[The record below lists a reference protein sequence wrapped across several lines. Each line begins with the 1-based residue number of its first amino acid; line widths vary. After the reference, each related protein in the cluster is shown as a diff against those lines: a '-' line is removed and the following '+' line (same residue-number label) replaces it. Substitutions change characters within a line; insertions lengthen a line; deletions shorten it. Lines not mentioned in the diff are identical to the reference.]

1 MAQKPSKTKKNT
13 KKKSKT
19 KSYEHPIPSRND
31 LLDMLTD
38 VGKPLKAEPIM
49 EAYELKGQ
57 RMRSLLIERLQVM
70 VRAGQILEN
79 RRGEYCLTAKL
90 DLVTGKVSGHRD
102 GFGFV
107 VRDDGEPDDIFL
119 SAREMRSLFDGDRV
133 AIRIVGDDHRG
144 RSQGELVDVLER
156 GTHEVAGQFI
166 KERGIGIVIPDNAK
180 LSHRILIPKD
190 EVANA
195 KHGDMVVAEI
205 LDFPTHVEQAT
216 GRITTIIGVPGE
228 KGIATEI
235 AIHSHGIPFKWPE
248 SVSEEVQDFG
258 TDVPDSAKQGR
269 TELRDV
275 DLITIDG
282 ADARDFD
289 DAVYCKKSKDGWRL
303 LVAIADVAHYVSVGS
318 ALDKE
323 AIVRGT
329 SVYFPDRVVPMLPEV
344 LSNGLCSLNPKVDRL
359 CMVCDMRV
367 SSAGKV
373 TKATFFEGVMKS
385 KARLTYS
392 QVGDF
397 LSGESESSVPKELQG
412 SVRDLHDLY
421 TAFAKQRSR
430 RGAIEID
437 LPQTKFKL
445 NDDGEI
451 DRIEVVPRN
460 DAHRLIEE
468 CMIAANVEAAKFL
481 KQHKIPGLYRVHPK
495 PDTDRFNDLRL
506 YLVSLGLK
514 VPHPDHVE
522 PRHFTQLI
530 EQVKDRPDS
539 AAITMAML
547 RSLTHAAYSPANVG
561 HFGLALESYA
571 HFTSPIRRYPD
582 LLVHRAIRHIV
593 RGGKPG
599 KYDYGPKEMERLG
612 AITSAHEKR
621 AEEATRDVEAWLK
634 CQYMEGHLGEEFDG
648 VITGVTNFGLFVQIT
663 ELMTDGLVHVTSL
676 ANDYYKYDAG
686 SQRLVG
692 ERSGHS
698 YSLGAEMRIRVQ
710 RVDMETRKIDF
721 RPVVADGD
729 EKQPRKPSKKRASGS
744 RPDSRKRRK

>member
-1 MAQKPSKTKKNT
+1 MAQNPSKTKEDT
-13 KKKSKT
+13 KKTSKT
-19 KSYEHPIPSRND
+19 KSYKHPIPSRND

-49 EAYELKGQ
+49 EAYGLKGQ

-156 GTHEVAGQFI
+156 GTREVAGQFI

-235 AIHSHGIPFKWPE
+235 AIHSHGIPFKWPK
-248 SVSEEVQDFG
+248 SVSEEVKDFG

-721 RPVVADGD
+721 RPVVTDGD
-729 EKQPRKPSKKRASGS
+729 EKQPRKPSKNRTSGS
-744 RPDSRKRRK
+744 RPGPRKRRK

>member
-1 MAQKPSKTKKNT
+1 MPQNT
-13 KKKSKT
+13 KKSRKPRQSKPY
-19 KSYEHPIPSRND
+19 KHPIPSPND
-31 LLDMLTD
+31 LVDFLTEA
-38 VGKPLKAEPIM
+38 GKPLKADAIL
-49 EAYELKGQ
+49 EAFGLKGQ
-57 RMRSLLIERLQVM
+57 KMRAQLVDKLYAM
-70 VRAGQILEN
+70 VRSGQILEN

-90 DLVTGKVSGHRD
+90 DLVTGTVSGHRD

-107 VRDDGEPDDIFL
+107 VRDDGEADDIYL

-133 AIRIVGDDHRG
+133 AIRVTGMDRRG
-144 RSQGELVDVLER
+144 RAEGELVDVLER
-156 GTHEVAGQFI
+156 GTRQTAGQFI
-166 KERGIGIVIPDNAK
+166 RERGIGLVIPDNPK
-180 LSHRILIPKD
+180 ISHRILIGKG
-190 EVANA
+190 ESGGA
-195 KHGDMVVAEI
+195 KHGQMVVVEI
-205 LDFPTHVEQAT
+205 LDYPTRVEQAT
-216 GRITTIIGVPGE
+216 GRIVEVIGMPGE
-228 KGIATEI
+228 KGIATDI
-235 AIHSHGIPFKWPE
+235 AIHSHAIPYKWPDAVRE
-248 SVSEEVQDFG
+248 QVQDFG
-258 TDVPDSAKQGR
+258 TEVPDSSMDGR
-269 TELRDV
+269 TELRNV

-289 DAVYCKKSKDGWRL
+289 DAVYCMKADNGWRL
-303 LVAIADVAHYVSVGS
+303 LVAIADVANYVSVGS

-344 LSNGLCSLNPKVDRL
+344 LSNGLCSLNPQVDRL
-359 CMVCDMRV
+359 CMVCDMHV
-367 SSAGKV
+367 SSSGKV
-373 TKATFFEGVMKS
+373 SKATFFEGVMKS
-385 KARLTYS
+385 KARLTYT

-397 LSGESESSVPKELQG
+397 LSGASTTSVPSELQA
-412 SVRDLHDLY
+412 SVRDLHDVY
-421 TAFAKQRSR
+421 KAFAKQRGR

-481 KQHKIPGLYRVHPK
+481 KKHRIPGLYRVHPK
-495 PDTDRFNDLRL
+495 PDPDRFNDLRL
-506 YLVSLGLK
+506 YLTSLGLK

-539 AAITMAML
+539 AAISMAML
-547 RSLTHAAYSPANVG
+547 RSLTHAEYSPANVG

-582 LLVHRAIRHIV
+582 LLVHRAIRHII

-599 KYDYGPKEMERLG
+599 KYDYSPKEMERLG
-612 AITSAHEKR
+612 MITSAHEKR

-634 CQYMEGHLGEEFDG
+634 CQYMEQHLGDEFDG
-648 VITGVTNFGLFVQIT
+648 VITGVTNFGVFVQIT

-686 SQRLVG
+686 SQRLIG

-698 YSLGAEMRIRVQ
+698 YSLGEEMRVRVQ

-721 RPVVADGD
+721 RPVTEDSPTP
-729 EKQPRKPSKKRASGS
+729 QKKRPAGK
-744 RPDSRKRRK
+744 KRRR

>member
-1 MAQKPSKTKKNT
+1 MPSKTSKSR
-13 KKKSKT
+13 KKSDKKP
-19 KSYEHPIPSRND
+19 KSSATRKPYKHPIPSPGNLID
-31 LLDMLTD
+31 FLND
-38 VGKPLKAEPIM
+38 VGKPLKVEPIM
-49 EAYELKGQ
+49 AAFSLKGQ
-57 RMRSLLIERLQVM
+57 RMRSLLVDRLQDM
-70 VRAGQILEN
+70 VRQGQILEN
-79 RRGEYCLTAKL
+79 RRGEFCLTAKL

-107 VRDDGEPDDIFL
+107 IRDDGEPEDIFL
-119 SAREMRSLFDGDRV
+119 SAREMRALFDGDRV
-133 AIRIVGDDHRG
+133 AVRIKGLDRRG
-144 RSQGELVDVLER
+144 RSEGELVDVLER
-156 GTHEVAGQFI
+156 GTREIAGQFI
-166 KERGIGIVIPDNAK
+166 RERGIGIVIPDNAR
-180 LSHRILIPKD
+180 LSHRILIPK
-190 EVANA
+190 EEAANA
-195 KHGDMVVAEI
+195 KHGNMVVVEI
-205 LDFPTHVEQAT
+205 LDYPTHIEQAT

-235 AIHSHGIPFKWPE
+235 AIHSHAIPFKWP
-248 SVSEEVQDFG
+248 SAVSQEVQEFG
-258 TDVPDSAKQGR
+258 STVPASSHAGR

-289 DAVYCKKSKDGWRL
+289 DAVYCKKTDNGWRL

-359 CMVCDMRV
+359 CMVCDMRI

-373 TKATFFEGVMKS
+373 TKSTFFEGVMKS

-397 LSGESESSVPKELQG
+397 LEGKPDSAVPKDLHA

-421 TAFAKQRSR
+421 KAFAKARGR

-445 NDDGEI
+445 NADGEI

-481 KQHKIPGLYRVHPK
+481 KKHRIPGLYRVHPK
-495 PDTDRFNDLRL
+495 PDPDRFNELRL

-530 EQVKDRPDS
+530 QQVGDRPDS

-547 RSLTHAAYSPANVG
+547 RSLTHAEYSPKNVG

-582 LLVHRAIRHIV
+582 LLVHRAIRHII

-599 KYDYGPKEMERLG
+599 KYDYSPKEMDRLG

-634 CQYMEGHLGEEFDG
+634 CQYMEGHLGDEFDG
-648 VITGVTNFGLFVQIT
+648 VVTGVTNFGLFVQIT

-676 ANDYYKYDAG
+676 ANDYYKFDAG

-692 ERSGHS
+692 ERSGQS
-698 YSLGAEMRIRVQ
+698 FSLGQEMRVRVHK
-710 RVDMETRKIDF
+710 VDMESRKIDF
-721 RPVVADGD
+721 RPVSEDAT
-729 EKQPRKPSKKRASGS
+729 RRSAAKPPKT
-744 RPDSRKRRK
+744 RKRRK

>member
-1 MAQKPSKTKKNT
+1 MPRKPNKDN
-13 KKKSKT
+13 KSPKG
-19 KSYEHPIPSRND
+19 KPYKHPIPSPNKLID
-31 LLDMLTD
+31 FLTEE
-38 VGKPLKAEPIM
+38 GKPLKADAILD
-49 EAYELKGQ
+49 AFGLKGQ
-57 RMRSLLIERLQVM
+57 RMRTLLVERLYTM
-70 VRAGQILEN
+70 VRSGQILEN
-79 RRGEYCLTAKL
+79 RRGEFCLTAKL

-107 VRDDGEPDDIFL
+107 IRDDGEPDDVYL
-119 SAREMRSLFDGDRV
+119 SAREMRSLFHGDRV
-133 AIRIVGDDHRG
+133 AIRVVGKDRRG
-144 RSQGELVDVLER
+144 RAEGELVDVLDR
-156 GTHEVAGQFI
+156 GTQQVAGQFI
-166 KERGIGIVIPDNAK
+166 RERGIGLVIPDNSK
-180 LSHRILIPKD
+180 ISHRILIPKD
-190 EVANA
+190 EWGEA
-195 KHGDMVVAEI
+195 KPGQMVVVDI
-205 LDFPTHVEQAT
+205 LDYPTHIEQAT
-216 GRITTIIGVPGE
+216 GRIVDVIGAPGD
-228 KGIATEI
+228 KGIATDI
-235 AIHSHGIPFKWPE
+235 AIHSHAIPYEWPD
-248 SVSEEVQDFG
+248 SVREQVQDFG
-258 TDVPDSAKQGR
+258 AEVPDSSMHGR
-269 TELRDV
+269 TELREV

-289 DAVYCKKSKDGWRL
+289 DAVYCMKADDGWRL
-303 LVAIADVAHYVSVGS
+303 LVAIADVANYVSVGS

-359 CMVCDMRV
+359 CMVCDMQV
-367 SSAGKV
+367 SASGKV
-373 TKATFFEGVMKS
+373 SKATFFEGVMKS

-397 LSGESESSVPKELQG
+397 LSGASKTSVPSELQA

-421 TAFAKQRSR
+421 KAFAQQRSR

-481 KQHKIPGLYRVHPK
+481 KKHKIPGLYRVHPK
-495 PDTDRFNDLRL
+495 PDTDRFNELRL
-506 YLVSLGLK
+506 YLISLGLK

-547 RSLTHAAYSPANVG
+547 RSLTHAEYSPANVG

-582 LLVHRAIRHIV
+582 LLVHRAIRHII

-599 KYDYGPKEMERLG
+599 KYDYAPKDMERLG
-612 AITSAHEKR
+612 VITSAHEKR

-634 CQYMEGHLGEEFDG
+634 CQYMEQHLGEEFDG
-648 VITGVTNFGLFVQIT
+648 VITGVTNFGVFVQIT

-698 YSLGAEMRIRVQ
+698 YSLGEEMRIRVQ

-721 RPVVADGD
+721 RPVTEDSPNPQKTRPAG
-729 EKQPRKPSKKRASGS
+729 KKR
-744 RPDSRKRRK
+744 RR

>member
-235 AIHSHGIPFKWPE
+235 AIHSHGIPFKWPK

-729 EKQPRKPSKKRASGS
+729 EKQPRKPSKKRTSGS